1 MRTGSG
7 VFAFP
12 EVIARDKGQ
21 EVRGVKEFAKRFY
34 KSKAWKACRAAYI
47 AQRRLV
53 DGGLCES
60 CRREPGY
67 IVHHKIVLTPENI
80 HDPEVA
86 LNHRYLAY
94 ECKACHDLHEGHGVG
109 RGRPMLCSFD
119 AGGEPVDL
127 RRF

>member
-1 MRTGSG
+1 MK
-7 VFAFP
+7 P
-12 EVIARDKGQ
+12 
-21 EVRGVKEFAKRFY
+21 FAKQFY
-34 KSKAWKACRAAYI
+34 KSKAWRRCRAAYI

-109 RGRPMLCSFD
+109 RGSKPLCVFD
-119 AGGEPVDL
+119 EHGEPVDL
-127 RRF
+127 RRS

>member
-1 MRTGSG
+1 M
-7 VFAFP
+7 
-12 EVIARDKGQ
+12 
-21 EVRGVKEFAKRFY
+21 KEFAKQFY
-34 KSKAWKACRAAYI
+34 RSRAWQACRAVYI
-47 AQRRLV
+47 AQRRLA

-67 IVHHKIVLTPENI
+67 IVHHKIILTPENI

-94 ECKACHDLHEGHGVG
+94 ECKACHDLHEGHGVR
-109 RGRPMLCSFD
+109 RGGPAWCGFD
-119 AGGEPVDL
+119 ANGEPVDL